1 MENRDKR
8 IYKVTLTGG
17 IVNMLLLVFKFVAGV
32 LGNSAAMIAD
42 AVHSLSD
49 FLTDIV
55 VIAFVK
61 LSSKPA
67 DQDHDYGHGK
77 YETVASSIIGMAL
90 VVVAVLLGWGGVE
103 KIIQVAKGEQ
113 LEQPG
118 VIALV
123 AAVLSVALKEWVF
136 RITKKVALD
145 VNSQALEANAWHHRS
160 DAMSSVGTSI
170 GIGGAVLL
178 GKSWAVLDP
187 IASVVVSI
195 MILIAAFRLLRQA
208 SGELLEESLP
218 KATEDKIESIVYQ
231 DKLVT
236 DIHHLH
242 TRRIGSII
250 AVEMHL
256 RLPGDIT
263 LEESHHHATRIEQAL
278 RAEFGAGTHIM
289 LHIEPVKVN
298 ESTGQQVNRLI
309 FIEKSEFLMIR
320 LFVYAQVSCTAISS
334 LPIALISFR
343 IMFSLS
349 FDGFFVPLMYWAIKL
364 WLMPIRR
371 AMAEAFNSGWVRN
384 TREMP

>member
-250 AVEMHL
+250 AIEMHL

-263 LEESHHHATRIEQAL
+263 LEE
-278 RAEFGAGTHIM
+278 
-289 LHIEPVKVN
+289 
-298 ESTGQQVNRLI
+298 
-309 FIEKSEFLMIR
+309 
-320 LFVYAQVSCTAISS
+320 
-334 LPIALISFR
+334 
-343 IMFSLS
+343 
-349 FDGFFVPLMYWAIKL
+349 
-364 WLMPIRR
+364 
-371 AMAEAFNSGWVRN
+371 
-384 TREMP
+384 

>member
-1 MENRDKR
+1 MKNRDKR

-218 KATEDKIESIVYQ
+218 KSTEDKIESIVYQ

-250 AVEMHL
+250 AIEMHL

-263 LEESHHHATRIEQAL
+263 LEESHRHATRIEQAL
-278 RAEFGAGTHIM
+278 RGEFGAGTHIM

-298 ESTGQQVNRLI
+298 GSTSQRVNDCLLYTSDAAD
-309 FIEKSEFLMIR
+309 E
-320 LFVYAQVSCTAISS
+320 
-334 LPIALISFR
+334 
-343 IMFSLS
+343 
-349 FDGFFVPLMYWAIKL
+349 
-364 WLMPIRR
+364 
-371 AMAEAFNSGWVRN
+371 
-384 TREMP
+384 

>member
-90 VVVAVLLGWGGVE
+90 VVLAVLLGWGGVE

-218 KATEDKIESIVYQ
+218 A
-231 DKLVT
+231 
-236 DIHHLH
+236 
-242 TRRIGSII
+242 
-250 AVEMHL
+250 
-256 RLPGDIT
+256 
-263 LEESHHHATRIEQAL
+263 
-278 RAEFGAGTHIM
+278 
-289 LHIEPVKVN
+289 
-298 ESTGQQVNRLI
+298 
-309 FIEKSEFLMIR
+309 
-320 LFVYAQVSCTAISS
+320 
-334 LPIALISFR
+334 
-343 IMFSLS
+343 
-349 FDGFFVPLMYWAIKL
+349 
-364 WLMPIRR
+364 
-371 AMAEAFNSGWVRN
+371 
-384 TREMP
+384 